1 MRSLMRGSLMCCS
14 FERWSVDGGS
24 ADEKSEKAPWHARKK
39 PSSRPDGRD
48 RPVGYLVTSTGH
60 GIDVLTPKGIPILRI
75 QTNYT
80 TASIDFGGP
89 DYDQLF
95 IVGHGGVSRVK
106 WGLKGQ
112 AFK

>member
-1 MRSLMRGSLMCCS
+1 MLYLTYNTTGKRTIYAYDL
-14 FERWSVDGGS
+14 
-24 ADEKSEKAPWHARKK
+24 DESQTVITNKRAIYLAMDFV
-39 PSSRPDGRD
+39 PDGLK
-48 RPVGYLVTSTGH
+48 VAENGYLVTSTGH